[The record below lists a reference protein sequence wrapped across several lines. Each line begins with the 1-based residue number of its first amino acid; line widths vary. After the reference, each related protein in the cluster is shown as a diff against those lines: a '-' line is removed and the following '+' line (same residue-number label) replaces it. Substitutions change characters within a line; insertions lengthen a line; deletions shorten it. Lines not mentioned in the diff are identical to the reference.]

1 MIQQFHFWLN
11 LLNHFSRVWL
21 LVTPWTVAH
30 QAPQSM
36 RFSRQEYW
44 SRLPY
49 PSPGD
54 LPNPRYRT
62 TPVSY
67 ISYISRWIL
76 YHWPTR
82 EAQVLTAPHQ
92 KCKSGHC
99 TWAVCCGSVYSRRNT
114 GHWVSFGGERPA
126 LWKILESPSHLRI
139 LESLEIFRLRDET
152 FCWEESVSCG
162 QSRFILQALQ
172 EGLGQTDKVTEN
184 EFLL

>member
-1 MIQQFHFWLN
+1 MSIKKTIVVRQSLSHVQLFA
-11 LLNHFSRVWL
+11 
-21 LVTPWTVAH
+21 TPWTVAC
-30 QAPQSM
+30 QAPLSLG
-36 RFSRQEYW
+36 FSRIPEW
-44 SRLPY
+44 VAISFSSGSSWLR
-49 PSPGD
+49 D
-54 LPNPRYRT
+54 WT
-62 TPVSY
+62 HVSC
-67 ISYISRWIL
+67 ISRWIL

-162 QSRFILQALQ
+162 QSRFILQALR